1 MDALKKPALISL
13 YVHRASPTDLK
24 NNSQR
29 HRTDPEAVAHHI
41 SNLDTSDL
49 ESFRRIGFRPFYHRG
64 GKKKNLFAAD
74 MVLFHEPG
82 LNGLDRKLILKA
94 NNCQNKTTL
103 NRNGSLLAGILQV
116 STGGV

>member
-1 MDALKKPALISL
+1 MIW
-13 YVHRASPTDLK
+13 
-24 NNSQR
+24 
-29 HRTDPEAVAHHI
+29 
-41 SNLDTSDL
+41 NLL
-49 ESFRRIGFRPFYHRG
+49 EELDSGLSTIEEE
-64 GKKKNLFAAD
+64 KKKNLFAAD

-82 LNGLDRKLILKA
+82 LNGLNRKLILKA